1 MSTTALVANA
11 PAPMIAA
18 PMRHSQMSVRQA
30 LLVLFFRRKL
40 IYAVGGTILLATILA
55 MLVLPPRYHSEAK
68 LLVRLGRE
76 SVVIDPT
83 AQIGEQAVPNQTRDK
98 EINSEIELLKSRKL
112 TEEIVT
118 DIGPNR
124 LLGHSL
130 DSAVSDKDV
139 ASAVT
144 LVESRLGVEAIPDS
158 NILTIGFDASD
169 PQLARDVITKLIDA
183 YLVERSSVYR
193 DQNDLKF
200 FEDQMTSAQHE
211 QADVQRKLREL
222 RDSSGID
229 NPEEQ
234 RKILLQRID
243 SIQHD
248 IDNARADLAAT
259 TSSIGELGK
268 QLATLPEKQVIQE
281 GSGAAMDSL
290 DTMRSKL
297 AELRL
302 EEADLSARYTA
313 NAPPLQVL
321 HDKIAEAEKQLQAAQ
336 ADSAE
341 KTVGINHTYEE
352 LSLRR
357 ANELA
362 NQASLQSRITALEA
376 AKSKAQTGLSWID
389 EVVVKTQAL
398 EQEVALKAANVT
410 KYAGAYEQARV
421 DREMGR
427 ERIGNISIAEPP
439 LLPLQA
445 KGPSRSLLGLAGI
458 FLAMSL
464 GVGSVFVA
472 ESLDHTVR
480 RVEHLQLMGL
490 GRTISVPYVSGYYEP
505 YHRAVTFASRGAMG
519 ESIAAKVVSR
529 SSLKPAAVRPLK
541 ALLFDPQ
548 AAAEREESEAPDLE
562 RAPGMIRRV
571 MNRSAGPMAISPGVL
586 AAVRGVVEQLIPLH
600 DETAVPRVIGVIG
613 ARPGQGASTIAVHLA
628 VALAQRGDMGLDDPA
643 VNNRVLLMDGDLES
657 SSIGLLTGLNSAPG
671 LGDWIS
677 LRTMDTGALVEKV
690 LSTRQALLDVLP
702 AGTPRE
708 RSPLSP
714 RMPMVLQTLA
724 PKYRHVVV
732 DLPSITETEAA
743 ARMAGLCDAVVFVAE
758 ADGLRFEAAQQAL
771 HRLQVSGVKIAMAV
785 LNKRRYF
792 VPEWAYRLS

>member
-1 MSTTALVANA
+1 MF
-11 PAPMIAA
+11 PM
-18 PMRHSQMSVRQA
+18 PVRRGQMSVRQA

-55 MLVLPPRYHSEAK
+55 MLILPPRYHSEAK

-83 AQIGEQAVPNQTRDK
+83 AQIGEQAVPMEGRDK

-112 TEEIVT
+112 TEEIIT
-118 DIGPNR
+118 SIGPNR
-124 LLGHSL
+124 LLGRSA
-130 DSAVSDKDV
+130 DAAVSDKDV
-139 ASAVT
+139 AAAVT
-144 LVESRLGVEAIPDS
+144 LVESKLGVEAIPDS
-158 NILTIGFDASD
+158 NVLTIGFDSYD
-169 PQLARDVITKLIDA
+169 PELSRDVISKLIDA

-193 DQNDLKF
+193 DQGDLKF
-200 FEDQMTSAQHE
+200 FEDQMTTAQRE

-243 SIQHD
+243 GIQHD

-259 TSSIGELGK
+259 TSSINELGK
-268 QLATLPEKQVIQE
+268 ELASLPPKQVIQE

-290 DTMRSKL
+290 DTMRTKL

-302 EEADLSARYTA
+302 EEADLSARYTP

-321 HDKIAEAEKQLQAAQ
+321 HDKIAEAERQLQAAQ

-362 NQASLQSRITALEA
+362 NQASLQSRISALEA

-398 EQEVALKAANVT
+398 EQQVALKAANVT

-439 LLPLQA
+439 LLPLQP
-445 KGPSRSLLGLAGI
+445 KGPGRALLGLAGL

-480 RVEHLQLMGL
+480 RLEHLQMMGM
-490 GRTISVPYVSGYYEP
+490 GRTISVPYVADYYEP
-505 YHRAVTFASRGAMG
+505 YQRAVTFASRGALG
-519 ESIAAKVVSR
+519 DPIAARVVGRANS
-529 SSLKPAAVRPLK
+529 KPAAVRPLK
-541 ALLFDPQ
+541 ALLYDPQ
-548 AAAEREESEAPDLE
+548 SAAEREESDSPELE
-562 RAPGMIRRV
+562 RAPAQIRRV
-571 MNRSAGPMAISPGVL
+571 MNRSAGPMAISPRVL
-586 AAVRGVVEQLIPLH
+586 AAVRGIVEQLIPLD
-600 DETAVPRVIGVIG
+600 DEAPAMRVIGVIG

-628 VALAQRGDMGLDDPA
+628 VALAQRGDMGLDDA
-643 VNNRVLLMDGDLES
+643 SANNRVLLLDSDLES

-677 LRTMDTGALVEKV
+677 LRTMDTGSLVDKP
-690 LSTRQALLDVLP
+690 LPTRQALLDVLP
-702 AGTPRE
+702 AGTPRD

-732 DLPSITETEAA
+732 DLPSMTETEAA

-771 HRLQVSGVKIAMAV
+771 HRLNVSGAKIAMAV